1 MEITPGG
8 KVWEIGPGL
17 GAMSEIILD
26 KGVELT
32 VFEIDSAYCAWL
44 NEYLGKRGIHIL
56 EGDVLENW
64 RVHPN
69 RGRIDRILGNLPYN
83 AASVIISTLIENGC
97 LAPINVFTVQEEV
110 GERISSRPG
119 SRTYSSFSVLC
130 QTNAEISNIGRLSP
144 GSFYPRPRVDSRIVS
159 MRPAEPHGHIENPPQ
174 FRLLIRS
181 LFSSRRKILSN
192 NLKRLHNLAEFPPD
206 ECVKEAFHAE
216 KINLGQR
223 PEAIG
228 PDQWVALS
236 NRIEKY
242 RD

>member
-1 MEITPGG
+1 LEIVPGG
-8 KVWEIGPGL
+8 KIWEIGPGL

-44 NEYLGKRGIHIL
+44 SEYLGKRGIRIL
-56 EGDVLENW
+56 EGDVIKNW
-64 RVHPN
+64 QVDSSK
-69 RGRIDRILGNLPYN
+69 GQIDRILGNLPFN
-83 AASVIISTLIENGC
+83 AASVIISTFIENGR
-97 LAPINVFTVQEEV
+97 LAPINVFIVQEEV
-110 GERISSRPG
+110 GKRISSRPG
-119 SRTYSSFSVLC
+119 SKTYSSFSVLC

-144 GSFYPRPRVDSRIVS
+144 GSFYPKPRVDSRIVS
-159 MRPAEPHGHIENPPQ
+159 MRPAEPHGHIENPSQ

-181 LFSSRRKILSN
+181 LFSSRRKVLSN
-192 NLKRLHNLAEFPPD
+192 NLGRLRDLAEFPPQD
-206 ECVKEAFHAE
+206 CVREAFHDE

-228 PDQWVALS
+228 PGQWVALS

-242 RD
+242 RG